1 MGQRHKLVQEFGDRA
16 RRRDDKLPSA
26 TWEAPSMAQT
36 SARILLVEDVE
47 DIREATA
54 EALSDAGYTVCT
66 AADALAA
73 LALLAA
79 EPAPDL
85 SFTDIVL
92 GPSMN
97 GYALAERAV
106 QARQDL
112 RILYTSGYPG
122 TARDK
127 PAGAPAARL
136 LLKPYR
142 TAEVIQAVAQ
152 LLA

>member
-1 MGQRHKLVQEFGDRA
+1 M
-16 RRRDDKLPSA
+16 RRMP
-26 TWEAPSMAQT
+26 
-36 SARILLVEDVE
+36 ARILLVEDVE
-47 DIREATA
+47 DIRVATA
-54 EALSDAGYTVCT
+54 EALSHAGYAVRT
-66 AADALAA
+66 AADAAAA
-73 LALLAA
+73 LALLAD

-85 SFTDIVL
+85 LFTDIVL
-92 GPSMN
+92 GAGMN
-97 GYALAERAV
+97 GYALAERAL
-106 QARQDL
+106 QARQGL

-142 TAEVIQAVAQ
+142 AAEVIQAVAQ